1 LWELQ
6 AGEAAYPYHFQ
17 YADEELIVVMRG
29 TPTPEDSVTTLAIS
43 SHGRPDIVEYPD
55 SGKVG
60 VGERLPRGGGLR
72 KLIRRA
78 DAVDYWHG
86 EQRD

>member
-29 TPTPEDSVTTLAIS
+29 TPTPKDSVTTLAIS
-43 SHGRPDIVEYPD
+43 SHGRPTSSKILTPGRPAWA
-55 SGKVG
+55 SGFPAV
-60 VGERLPRGGGLR
+60 
-72 KLIRRA
+72 A
-78 DAVDYWHG
+78 DCVS
-86 EQRD
+86 